1 MSFAFLKN
9 VLFPRSQQ
17 AGKGWAV
24 AAARPNN
31 QSTDNEKIATTS
43 RPGSTISSST
53 TLDLE
58 AQQCDSC
65 RPRLPGQE
73 AKAKHGRFKPS
84 PRMISDAI
92 IGLSD
97 GLTVPFALTAGLSSL
112 GNARLVVLGGL
123 AELIAGAIS
132 MGLGGF
138 IGAKSEAA
146 SYKATVAS
154 TKKLIETSPC
164 QTSSLVHTVFKP
176 YGLSAMSTSTISN
189 NLHESPP
196 ELLDFLM
203 RFHHQMPEPETSRPF
218 VSAATIAA
226 GYFIGG
232 FIPLLPY
239 LCVQTDEVLLALYVS
254 IGVMAVAL
262 FAFGWAKTGVV
273 SGWRGRKNVI
283 ACVIGGVQMIVVGS
297 AAAGA
302 AVGLVRAID
311 RGQDV

>member
-9 VLFPRSQQ
+9 ILFPHPHQ
-17 AGKGWAV
+17 ARRGWAETE
-24 AAARPNN
+24 ARPNV
-31 QSTDNEKIATTS
+31 QSTNNEKTDATS

-65 RPRLPGQE
+65 RPRLTGQE
-73 AKAKHGRFKPS
+73 PEAKHGRFKPS

-138 IGAKSEAA
+138 IGAKSEAE

-154 TKKLIETSPC
+154 TQKLIDTSPC
-164 QTSSLVHTVFKP
+164 QTSSLVHAVFKP

-196 ELLDFLM
+196 ELLNFLM

-232 FIPLLPY
+232 FVPLLPY
-239 LCVQTDEVLLALYVS
+239 FCVQTDEVLLALYIS

-262 FAFGWAKTGVV
+262 FAFGWVKTGVV
-273 SGWRGRKNVI
+273 SGWRGRKNI
-283 ACVIGGVQMIVVGS
+283 TACVIGGVQMIIVGS

>member
-1 MSFAFLKN
+1 
-9 VLFPRSQQ
+9 
-17 AGKGWAV
+17 
-24 AAARPNN
+24 
-31 QSTDNEKIATTS
+31 
-43 RPGSTISSST
+43 
-53 TLDLE
+53 
-58 AQQCDSC
+58 
-65 RPRLPGQE
+65 
-73 AKAKHGRFKPS
+73 
-84 PRMISDAI
+84 MISDAI

-138 IGAKSEAA
+138 IGAKSEAE
-146 SYKATVAS
+146 SYRATVML
-154 TKKLIETSPC
+154 TKKLIDTSPC
-164 QTSSLVHTVFKP
+164 QTSELVHAVFKP

-196 ELLDFLM
+196 ELLNFLM

-232 FIPLLPY
+232 FVPLLPY
-239 LCVQTDEVLLALYVS
+239 LCVNNSEVLLALYIS

-262 FAFGWAKTGVV
+262 FAFGWVKTGVV
-273 SGWRGRKNVI
+273 SGWRGRKNMI
-283 ACVIGGVQMIVVGS
+283 ACAISGVQMVVVGS